1 MRSEAWAFFL
11 ARSLGHRLLRLGGV
25 AKGPPGNGLPL
36 EVPLLSALRCSLA
49 GVSVFPL
56 GSVEQRAAMK
66 ATVLGYLVVILVK
79 RSKIICGILLLFT
92 PIT

>member
-25 AKGPPGNGLPL
+25 AKGNGLPL
-36 EVPLLSALRCSLA
+36 EVPLLSALRCSVA

-56 GSVEQRAAMK
+56 GSVEQRVAMK